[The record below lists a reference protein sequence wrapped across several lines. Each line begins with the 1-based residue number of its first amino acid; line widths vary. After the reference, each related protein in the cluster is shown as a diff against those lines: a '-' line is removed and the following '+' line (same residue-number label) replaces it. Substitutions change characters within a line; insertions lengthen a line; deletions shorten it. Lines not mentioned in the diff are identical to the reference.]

1 MKARILLCVALGSS
15 LILGCSLVPNVGDV
29 FSEISSEI
37 SSTGLGNVNTE
48 EFDLSGFDKVEV
60 SSAFDV
66 EIRQAEAFSVVV
78 RVDDSV
84 KPYLD
89 VVQQGSSLRIGLKP
103 LSPATVIAVTLE
115 AEVTMPELTG
125 LELSGAAD
133 VSVTDFKS
141 KEPLYVEAS
150 GASSLRGDI
159 EAGGV
164 RFDVS
169 GASDVRLSGS
179 GDDLIMGVS
188 GASSAD
194 LADFP
199 VADANIEV
207 SGASSAA
214 VNVSGRLDAEAS
226 GASRVRYRGSPTL
239 GRVDSSGGASI
250 EAW

>member
-1 MKARILLCVALGSS
+1 MKLRVLFTLMVTVPLITSCCAVPDLSGLFGQGPLIGS
-15 LILGCSLVPNVGDV
+15 
-29 FSEISSEI
+29 
-37 SSTGLGNVNTE
+37 GNVVAE
-48 EFDLSGFDKVEV
+48 EFDLSGFDQVEV

-66 EIRQAEAFSVVV
+66 EIRQGDAFSVVV
-78 RVDDSV
+78 RVDDNV

-89 VVQQGSSLRIGLKP
+89 VVRQGSTLRIGLKP
-103 LSPATVIAVTLE
+103 FSLSGVSALTLE
-115 AEVTMPELTG
+115 AEVTMPALTG
-125 LELSGAAD
+125 LELSGASD

-141 KEPLYVEAS
+141 TEPLYVEVS

-169 GASDVRLSGS
+169 GASDVKLSGS
-179 GDDLIMGVS
+179 GEDLVMGVS

-199 VADANIEV
+199 VADADIEV
-207 SGASSAA
+207 SGASSAS
-214 VNVSGRLDAEAS
+214 VNVSGRLDVEAS

-239 GRVDSSGGASI
+239 GSVNSSGGASI